1 MKLSHFPRVVLTQAP
16 TPLQHLPRLS
26 RLLGGPDIYIKRDDN
41 TGLALGGNKTRKLEF
56 LLGDALAKGA
66 THIVTQGARQSNH
79 VRQTIAAASALGLR
93 TTVLLEERIPNTDDD
108 YNHNGNVLLDRIFG
122 AVIEARPSGLDMN
135 HELVA
140 IGERLQAAG
149 EVPYLIPGGGSNA
162 IGALGYVESAQE
174 LLQQINQQQ
183 LDVHHVVHATGS
195 TGTQA
200 GLVVG
205 LQGNNSHIPVLGI
218 SVRAPRDR
226 QIENVTKLARQ
237 TWELLEIRGEFP
249 TDTVE
254 ANADYVGE
262 GYGIPTPATLEALF
276 LLARTEGI
284 LLDPVYSAK
293 GFAGL
298 LDYIRKG
305 IFKAGQNIV
314 FIHTGGAAA
323 LPGYRNILERYAAV
337 YEN

>member
-1 MKLSHFPRVVLTQAP
+1 MKLSHFPRVILTQAP

-26 RLLGGPDIYIKRDDN
+26 RLLGGPNLYIKRDDN

-79 VRQTIAAASALGLR
+79 VRQTAAAAAALGLKS
-93 TTVLLEERIPNTDDD
+93 TVLLEQRIAHTDAD
-108 YNHNGNVLLDRIFG
+108 YDHNGNVLLDHIFG
-122 AVIEARPSGLDMN
+122 TTIEERPSGLDMN
-135 HELVA
+135 QELLPVA
-140 IGERLQAAG
+140 ERLRAAG
-149 EVPYLIPGGGSNA
+149 EVPYVIPGGGSNA

-174 LLQQINQQQ
+174 LLHQINQQQ

-200 GLVVG
+200 GLLVG

-218 SVRAPRDR
+218 SVRAARER
-226 QIENVTKLARQ
+226 QIENVTKLARH
-237 TWELLEIRGEFP
+237 TWELLNIRGAFP
-249 TDTVE
+249 AETVQVSD
-254 ANADYVGE
+254 DYVGE
-262 GYGIPTPATLEALF
+262 GYGIPAESTLEALF

-298 LDYIRKG
+298 VDYIRKG
-305 IFKAGQNIV
+305 VFSAGQNIV
-314 FIHTGGAAA
+314 FIHTGGATA
-323 LPGYRNILERYAAV
+323 LAGYKSVLEQYATHYAG
-337 YEN
+337 